1 MENLKPLFESFLNL
15 DIKESI
21 NLEEVSNIDKLISYW
36 KNTSSDSK
44 PEELI
49 EARMVV
55 VLEEVSEKNIEDIP
69 DWFIGLLKNEV
80 KIPNFLKE
88 KFKEKAKSI
97 YRNF

>member
-1 MENLKPLFESFLNL
+1 MVVV
-15 DIKESI
+15 
-21 NLEEVSNIDKLISYW
+21 LEEQLPNISDIDKLISYW
-36 KNTSSDSK
+36 ENTSSDSK
-44 PEELI
+44 PRKLI